1 MIEVK
6 FDICGEAYYFN
17 TASCQ
22 IEKGEIKGIQIVPTA
37 ISKDEEGKNRLDGF
51 VVLYSLVEGPV
62 LAASELF
69 ASEEECREWYKEY
82 FLRGGHIAQ

>member
-1 MIEVK
+1 MITVD
-6 FDICGEAYYFN
+6 FDICGEAFYFN

-22 IEKGEIKGIQIVPTA
+22 VEKGEIKGIQIVPTA
-37 ISKDEEGKNRLDGF
+37 ISKDENGKNNLDGF

-69 ASEEECREWYKEY
+69 ATREECIEHYRKFFTEK
-82 FLRGGHIAQ
+82 AQ